1 MPALRTAAAALAT
14 LLMVTACSSSDDGS
28 AETADGTGA
37 DEPAGAPDASD
48 AETNA
53 SDADA
58 TLRFVTPY
66 TVRSLDPVEQGL
78 WSPEWGYGELLM
90 RATED
95 GTVEPWLLE
104 DLQADD
110 ASTWHLTLHEDITFS
125 NGNQLDAEA
134 LAAVFDHHLAENAL
148 AAANLPGATVTVE
161 DETTL
166 LLETTEPVSNLPNL
180 LAAEDMMSVFDAEA
194 LAAAGD
200 DPQAVLD
207 AGIYTGPYVV
217 TSLDENEMV
226 LERNDDYWDGDVA
239 LAGASVRFVPDE
251 QARVRAVQSREAD
264 VALYPPTSLLAP
276 MVDAGSGPR
285 LAVAEQPLQQFR
297 AIPNLNQ
304 APMDDP
310 AVRRAFA
317 LGLDYQA
324 IAEQVLDG
332 LYSAPT
338 GLYPDTVDYAL
349 PSQRTD
355 RDEAAGLL
363 EDAGWTLGDDGVREK
378 DGERLSV
385 TILHYPQQPDTEQM
399 ALAMQSQLA
408 EIGFEV
414 ALELTDDNYT
424 TMRESD
430 SWDIGL
436 SLDGTLGYTYDP
448 VGRLR
453 DFLTTDGER
462 NFGGV
467 SDSTLDALVDQLLTE
482 TDGDAQRPLLEQAQQ
497 VIADEALVVIV
508 AQRSS
513 PAVVSEDAPG
523 YRPSSVLHHLGADTQ
538 AG

>member
-1 MPALRTAAAALAT
+1 MPVLRNAAVALLA
-14 LLMVTACSSSDDGS
+14 LLMVTACSSGGDESESSDSPGTAGS
-28 AETADGTGA
+28 TESSDAAGA
-37 DEPAGAPDASD
+37 D
-48 AETNA
+48 T
-53 SDADA
+53 

-95 GTVEPWLLE
+95 GAVEPWLLE
-104 DLQADD
+104 ALDADD
-110 ASTWHLTLHEDITFS
+110 ATTWRLSLRPDVTFS
-125 NGNQLDAEA
+125 NGNPLDAET
-134 LAAVFDHHLAENAL
+134 LAAVFEHHLANNPLVE
-148 AAANLPGATVTVE
+148 ANLPGATITVE
-161 DETTL
+161 DDATL
-166 LLETTEPVSNLPNL
+166 LLQTSEPVSNLPNL
-180 LAAEDMMSVFDAEA
+180 LAAEDMVSVFDAAA
-194 LAAAGD
+194 LEAAGD
-200 DPQAVLD
+200 DPQAVID

-217 TSLDENEMV
+217 AGLDENEMT
-226 LERNDDYWDGDVA
+226 LERNDDYWGGDVA

-251 QARVRAVQSREAD
+251 QARVRAVESGEAD
-264 VALYPPTSLLAP
+264 VALYPPTSLLTP
-276 MVDAGSGPR
+276 LVDAGTGPT

-297 AIPNLNQ
+297 AIPNLNE
-304 APMDDP
+304 APMDDE
-310 AVRRAFA
+310 AVRQAFA

-332 LYSAPT
+332 LYTAPT
-338 GLYPDTVDYAL
+338 GLFPDSVGYAL
-349 PSQRTD
+349 QTQSTAPG
-355 RDEAAGLL
+355 EAADLL
-363 EDAGWTLGDDGVREK
+363 EEAGWLPGDDGVREK
-378 DGERLSV
+378 DGEPLSITV
-385 TILHYPQQPDTEQM
+385 LHYPQQPDTEQM

-408 EIGFEV
+408 EIGFDV
-414 ALELTDDNYT
+414 TLELTDDNYT

-430 SWDIGL
+430 SWDVGL

-467 SDSTLDALVDQLLTE
+467 SSTTLDGLVDELLAE
-482 TDGDAQRPLLEQAQQ
+482 PEPDQQRPLLEEAQQ

-513 PAVVSEDAPG
+513 PAVVSEQTAG
-523 YRPSSVLHHLGADTQ
+523 YRPSSVLHHLNASTL